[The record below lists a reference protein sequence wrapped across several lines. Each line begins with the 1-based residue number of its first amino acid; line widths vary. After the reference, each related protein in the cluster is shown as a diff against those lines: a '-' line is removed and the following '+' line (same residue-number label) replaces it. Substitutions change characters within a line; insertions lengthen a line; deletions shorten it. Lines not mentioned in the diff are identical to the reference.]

1 MVGFAANA
9 GLSGEGK
16 LGERTLGQGKVG
28 HPPIPAV
35 GLVQCVVQFTLC
47 SLDQWQTARVISLGI
62 LDRSSAVPLHEQLA
76 HGLRA
81 AVLAGRVGRGDAVPS
96 TRALAVDL
104 GVARGTVVAAYE
116 ILAGEG
122 YLLAKPGGG
131 TVVADVV
138 VPPAAGRVVSPAL
151 VEPVPDA
158 GVDLSPGRPRTEG
171 VADAAWRSAWR
182 RAAALDPESDV
193 DDARGHPALRVEI
206 ARHLGRTRGLD
217 VSADDVMVTAGTSD
231 ALLLTLLSL
240 VAGSARGS
248 LRVGIED
255 PGYPRVRMIL
265 RRLGIEAVPV
275 PVRLGSGLDLDA
287 LARQRDL
294 DALIV
299 TPNHHYPLGS
309 RLDAEQRA
317 RLLAWAVREDVVI
330 IEDDYDSEFPHGRAP
345 LPPLSLLDPSRVV
358 LIGSLSKVLTP
369 AVRCGWVVA
378 SSVVGERIRATRED
392 LDLPVSLVQQRAL
405 ALYLAE
411 GDLAR
416 HTARRRRDYRHR
428 RGLLLEAFAD
438 VPGVELTATDGG
450 LHAVVL
456 LAGCDV
462 AAERAIVAEVAARGV
477 RVEPLSRYAVSE
489 SSPQLPAGIVFG
501 YAEPSTVVLL
511 EAVDVMIAVLRA
523 RFAG

>member
-1 MVGFAANA
+1 M
-9 GLSGEGK
+9 
-16 LGERTLGQGKVG
+16 
-28 HPPIPAV
+28 
-35 GLVQCVVQFTLC
+35 
-47 SLDQWQTARVISLGI
+47 ISLGI

-81 AVLAGRVGRGDAVPS
+81 AVLARRVGPGDVVPS
-96 TRALAVDL
+96 TRALAADL

-122 YLLAKPGGG
+122 YFLTTPGGG

-138 VPPAAGRVVSPAL
+138 VPPATVRIPSAEATERVPKA
-151 VEPVPDA
+151 E
-158 GVDLSPGRPRTEG
+158 VDLRPGRPRTAG
-171 VADAAWRSAWR
+171 VADTAWRSAWR
-182 RAAALDPESDV
+182 RAAAVDPESDV
-193 DDARGHPALRVEI
+193 DDASGHPALRVEI

-217 VSADDVMVTAGTSD
+217 ASAEEVVVSAGTSD
-231 ALLLTLLSL
+231 AMLLTLVSL
-240 VAGSARGS
+240 MSGSDRRP

-265 RRLGIEAVPV
+265 RRLGIEPVPV
-275 PVRLGSGLDLDA
+275 PVRVGSGLDLDA
-287 LARQRDL
+287 LARQRGL

-317 RLLAWAVREDVVI
+317 RLLTWAVREDVIV

-358 LIGSLSKVLTP
+358 LIGSLSKILTP
-369 AVRCGWVVA
+369 ALRCGWVVA
-378 SSVVGERIRATRED
+378 SGPVGELIRATRED
-392 LDLPVSLVQQRAL
+392 IDLPVSLVQQRAL

-428 RGLLLEAFAD
+428 RGLLLEAFAG
-438 VPGVELTATDGG
+438 VPGVELAATDGG

-456 LAGCDV
+456 LPGHGV
-462 AAERAIVAEVAARGV
+462 AVERAIVGELAARGV
-477 RVEPLSRYAVSE
+477 LVESLSRYAVGE
-489 SSPQLPAGIVFG
+489 DSPSLPSGIVFG

-511 EAVDVMIAVLRA
+511 EAVGVMLTVLRA
-523 RFAG
+523 HIAH